1 MQGAN
6 YFNCAGPGE
15 GAERREYSGSRGAE
29 SLTFLK
35 VYSELNV
42 IKTDPKT
49 DPETDPKC
57 VEQ

>member
-1 MQGAN
+1 MQSAN

-35 VYSELNV
+35 VYSQLNV
-42 IKTDPKT
+42 IKTDPK
-49 DPETDPKC
+49 C